1 MGLHQSSLTLQTVEQ
16 IFRRKSWNYDVI
28 ENHIVTSFDDVLI
41 VMGVD
46 EAREILLLWVPLVP
60 GKGMQGYVPVRP
72 ENERDAALY
81 LMGVNYQLALG
92 SFTRDHHDGE
102 IRYEISLLLLGS
114 MLSDEQLEASILIT
128 VAAVMH
134 HAPVINNLLT
144 GRVSLKQAL
153 DDLDTGHR
161 NSGPAMAV

>member
-1 MGLHQSSLTLQTVEQ
+1 MGRQQPALTLQSVEA
-16 IFRRKSWNYDVI
+16 IFNRRGWHHDVI
-28 ENHIVTSFDDVLI
+28 EQHIVTSFDNVLM

-60 GKGMQGYVPVRP
+60 GKGMQGYVPVPP
-72 ENERDAALY
+72 ENESAAAVY
-81 LMGVNYQLALG
+81 MMAVNYQLALG
-92 SFTRDHHDGE
+92 AFTRDHHDGE
-102 IRYEISLLLLGS
+102 IRYEASLLLLNSG
-114 MLSDEQLEASILIT
+114 LSDEQLEASILIA

-144 GRVSLKQAL
+144 GRTTLQQAL

-161 NSGPAMAV
+161 SGPAMAV